1 MRIILKRLACSF
13 ARQEAK
19 LDRILSFLESTRP
32 QTQPQFSTPNP
43 VPSQSQSN
51 SLEYTP
57 AVMQWTPL
65 PDLDSRL
72 LEEHD
77 LTGASDSVPVGGSNT
92 IRLSRSDYAYAKGTT
107 KPTAMALR
115 LLDKLFTTP
124 TLMLS
129 TVNGTKDF
137 AALDSSKI
145 AEIKAEV
152 MGAFSY
158 QCRSSE

>member
-1 MRIILKRLACSF
+1 MTKELGLMRIILKRLACSF

-77 LTGASDSVPVGGSNT
+77 LTGT
-92 IRLSRSDYAYAKGTT
+92 
-107 KPTAMALR
+107 
-115 LLDKLFTTP
+115 
-124 TLMLS
+124 
-129 TVNGTKDF
+129 
-137 AALDSSKI
+137 
-145 AEIKAEV
+145 
-152 MGAFSY
+152 
-158 QCRSSE
+158 